1 MLPNL
6 DIGTELVSHQL
17 AMDTVRIVGETR
29 RIVGMTDQ
37 VKPDSPTQDQLGIT
51 DGFDEFVIFLWSVW
65 MEEERKESGGE
76 QSKIG

>member
-29 RIVGMTDQ
+29 RIVGMTD
-37 VKPDSPTQDQLGIT
+37 
-51 DGFDEFVIFLWSVW
+51 
-65 MEEERKESGGE
+65 
-76 QSKIG
+76 

>member
-6 DIGTELVSHQL
+6 EIGTELVSHQL

-37 VKPDSPTQDQLGIT
+37 VKQHRQTWDQLGLT
-51 DGFDEFVIFLWSVW
+51 DGFDEFAIPIVNPINWRS
-65 MEEERKESGGE
+65 
-76 QSKIG
+76 I